1 MRTWFCHAIAILG
14 ALAAL
19 PVSANDDVRE
29 RSIAA
34 VDAIEQRDAEKVAA
48 IIAPDFVAINTRGD
62 LRDGEELV
70 TSLRNWPFERRPAP
84 LRIWTQVRIR
94 ESETGATFVA
104 RSQVV
109 AEGEDAQAIHSTLY
123 TLRWTRDADGWQ
135 LSGYQSVRMPAL
147 PDIVTV
153 RSGELNLKAMV
164 YRPQGK
170 GPFPVVVYAHGNE
183 PDPTSL
189 FESVGPAIAAR
200 GYYVIGVHRRG
211 SGLSADQ
218 APNLLAQLT
227 EIQKNEG
234 DAARAQF
241 AIAQL
246 EGPQL
251 DDLAAAIAM
260 AASHPEIERKRI
272 FVIGNSFGGVLAL
285 LAAERGLGLKGAADF
300 AGSAMNWE
308 GSALF
313 RERMREAARNARIP
327 IFLGQAANDFST
339 QPTIE
344 LAKELAASGKPYR
357 ARVFP
362 TYGIGPVDG
371 HGFGIHGVDLWFD
384 EVMGFLDPPP
394 ANHDPLSGQRLRLK
408 SIKSVSIPRL

>member
-1 MRTWFCHAIAILG
+1 MRSRFFHAIAILG
-14 ALAAL
+14 ALTAV
-19 PVSANDDVRE
+19 PVSANNDVRE

-34 VDAIEQRDAEKVAA
+34 VDAIEQRDAEQVAA
-48 IIAPDFVAINTRGD
+48 IISSDFVSINARGD

-70 TSLRNWPFERRPAP
+70 TNLRNWPFERRPAP
-84 LRIWTQVRIR
+84 RRNWTQVQVQ
-94 ESETGATFVA
+94 ESETGATFVG

-109 AEGEDAQAIHSTLY
+109 TQGDDAQAIHSTLY
-123 TLRWTRDADGWQ
+123 TLRWMRDGDDWQ

-147 PDIVTV
+147 PDIVPV
-153 RSGELNLKAMV
+153 PSGELTLEAMV
-164 YRPQGK
+164 YRPQGT
-170 GPFPVVVYAHGNE
+170 GPFPAIVYAHGNE
-183 PDPTSL
+183 PDPSFL

-227 EIQKNEG
+227 EIRRGEG

-260 AASHPEIERKRI
+260 AASHPEIDRDRI

-285 LAAERGLGLKGAADF
+285 LAAERGLGLKGVADF

-308 GSALF
+308 RSALF
-313 RERMREAARNARIP
+313 RERMREAARNACIP
-327 IFLGQAANDFST
+327 VFLGQAANDFNT
-339 QPTIE
+339 EPTSE
-344 LAKELAASGKPYR
+344 LAEEFAASNKPYR
-357 ARVFP
+357 AKVFP
-362 TYGIGPVDG
+362 AYGIGPVDG
-371 HGFGIHGVDLWFD
+371 HGFGINGVDLWFE
-384 EVMGFLDPPP
+384 EVMAFLDPP
-394 ANHDPLSGQRLRLK
+394 SRER
-408 SIKSVSIPRL
+408 